1 MSTQDLVG
9 KSLEGFTVEKLTEV
23 FQVNYHGKKE
33 SSLGFFKNPKIA
45 KGFASIQTDA
55 TFAKIEEALVLTN
68 GEEGFLLGE
77 SIKLLNDE
85 EAKLA
90 IAKKA
95 RAKLSDEEAEILGIP

>member
-45 KGFASIQTDA
+45 KGFASIKTDTA
-55 TFAKIEEALVLTN
+55 FVKTKEALVLTN
-68 GEEGFLLGE
+68 GIEGFLLGE
-77 SIKLLNDE
+77 SIRLIDDE
-85 EAKLA
+85 KAKLA